1 MDLNEV
7 DLDNP
12 VWNALTE
19 MHSEYGID
27 YGHVKFYKTDFTPF
41 GAFIN
46 NQDATKAIEAHSKLI
61 KEFFIVGKKPK
72 LPEHFR
78 PLIKYVGLQM
88 IVYSRIDYPITQTII
103 QLNKSHYKDLMTLV
117 KLVYP
122 HFFKANTNALGRY
135 FGIYKNNELVA
146 ITGERMQTQHFT
158 EISGVITHPDHLGNG
173 YAKQLVA
180 YTANKIFDS
189 GKTPFLHVDQNNIGP
204 IALYEKLGFVVRRK
218 LHFWKISC

>member
-1 MDLNEV
+1 MKLRENV
-7 DLDNP
+7 LDNP
-12 VWNALTE
+12 VWNALKDI
-19 MHSEYGID
+19 HSQHSID
-27 YGHVKFYKTDFTPF
+27 YGQVKFYKTDFTPF
-41 GAFIN
+41 GASIN
-46 NQDATKAIEAHSKLI
+46 NQDTSKAIEAHSKLI
-61 KEFFIVGKKPK
+61 KEFFIVGEKPK
-72 LPEHFR
+72 LPAHFA

-88 IVYSRIDYPITQTII
+88 IIYNRIDYPITESILE
-103 QLNKSHYKDLMTLV
+103 LNKNHYKDLMTLV

-122 HFFKANTNALGRY
+122 HFFKAKTNTLGRY
-135 FGIYKNNELVA
+135 FGIYKNNTLVA

-204 IALYEKLGFVVRRK
+204 INLYKKLGFVVRRK